1 MKKLTKIEAPTPKLT
16 LGVVTGLRNL
26 LPQFRTAYYLDVQRI
41 EGILKKIGESAEVQN
56 QVITDFIKTNNLP
69 ESEDINPNHPLYR
82 DFVNAINN
90 TETQITKDDV
100 SKFSLEDLNAAIDG
114 LNMNYNDRTFL
125 MFWLVK

>member
-16 LGVVTGLRNL
+16 LGVATGLRNL

-56 QVITDFIKTNNLP
+56 QVITDFIKTNNLA

-82 DFVNAINN
+82 ELVNAIN
-90 TETQITKDDV
+90 TAETQITKADV